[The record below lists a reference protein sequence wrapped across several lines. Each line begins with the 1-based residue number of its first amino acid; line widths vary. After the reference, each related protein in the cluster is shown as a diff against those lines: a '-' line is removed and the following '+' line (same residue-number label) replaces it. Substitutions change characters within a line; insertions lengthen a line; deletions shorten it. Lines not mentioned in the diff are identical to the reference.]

1 MLHLP
6 TKKPIISVVL
16 DDEMLTKVDVFQFGN
31 RIKSRSKALNE
42 LIRIGIEQLEKEQ
55 RDKEKKQE
63 SES

>member
-1 MLHLP
+1 MP

-16 DDEMLTKVDVFQFGN
+16 DDEMLTKVDDFQFGN

-55 RDKEKKQE
+55 RDKEKKPE
-63 SES
+63 SE

>member
-1 MLHLP
+1 LP

-16 DDEMLTKVDVFQFGN
+16 DDEMLTKVDDFQFGN

-55 RDKEKKQE
+55 RDKEKKSE
-63 SES
+63 SE